1 MYKFLSVVFVL
12 IIETNAFAFDPFVN
26 LVYLKEKEIHQRK
39 TESERKLKIVKQL
52 ESQELRL
59 FTPVI
64 RKPFNELSIQGVI
77 SSSVGYRLVLVDP
90 STGETFL
97 LKPGDAISENEKLVR
112 ITPKAIV
119 IAQFKRKG
127 FKVVKSYRR
136 IRIDSGGQ

>member
-1 MYKFLSVVFVL
+1 M
-12 IIETNAFAFDPFVN
+12 
-26 LVYLKEKEIHQRK
+26 
-39 TESERKLKIVKQL
+39 
-52 ESQELRL
+52 
-59 FTPVI
+59 
-64 RKPFNELSIQGVI
+64 
-77 SSSVGYRLVLVDP
+77 VLVDP